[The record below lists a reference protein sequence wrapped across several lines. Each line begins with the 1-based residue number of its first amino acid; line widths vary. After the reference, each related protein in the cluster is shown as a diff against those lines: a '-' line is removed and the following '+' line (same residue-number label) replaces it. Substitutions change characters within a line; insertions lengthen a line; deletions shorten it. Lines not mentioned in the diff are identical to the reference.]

1 MRPTSLLV
9 VFVTFLQLVPNGSA
23 ESVMLT
29 RRSTGERHSPIVK
42 RLIADSPNPNKSD
55 SPRTTGA
62 GIRRRGIV
70 KNYYQPARVR
80 REETNG
86 ENGSAKDD
94 AKTNPPTTTTGQTA
108 WAKPSDSP
116 ASLVGVISEGDA
128 IVYTIDIKV
137 GKEGVTV
144 PVLVDTGS
152 ADLWVAG
159 TSCPDCVATH
169 MVDSKL
175 KGEEGCTV
183 VSKNYGKGSAKGCM
197 VPTNVQIGNYQ
208 LENFPVIAAE
218 TVAEFDGS
226 YMRQVIGIFG
236 LAMNKSAYANKATPL
251 NRLSQLNMISTPEV
265 GFYLDREVTGS
276 KMVFGSPHDDPHADK
291 SNKVVLQQQDSS
303 NGLYQ
308 VSLDGFVSYG
318 NLIKSGSKAFS
329 MANLPVILDTGTSD
343 IRVPEKMMIPIYAAL
358 GHNVYWNE
366 STTDTQV
373 VRCNGFDDKKDS
385 AFALQFNGKQFA
397 IKWQDLVAN
406 QSPLNPE
413 YCYARIQPSPPGIED
428 SIIIGSVF
436 FHNAYHVVNT
446 DTGDV
451 TIYGLAP

>member
-175 KGEEGCTV
+175 KGEEGC
-183 VSKNYGKGSAKGCM
+183 KGSAKGCM

-226 YMRQVIGIFG
+226 YMSGIFG

-276 KMVFGSPHDDPHADK
+276 KMVFGSPHDDHPRHWVSWTTFGKAD
-291 SNKVVLQQQDSS
+291 SDR
-303 NGLYQ
+303 
-308 VSLDGFVSYG
+308 
-318 NLIKSGSKAFS
+318 
-329 MANLPVILDTGTSD
+329 TSD